1 MAKIVSLYNP
11 PADAAAFDAYFDS
24 LADLQAAAASAE
36 GQAAVADTAKFASG
50 GVTFLIFEERTA

>member
-1 MAKIVSLYNP
+1 VSLYNP

-24 LADLQAAAASAE
+24 LANLQAAAASAE

-50 GVTFLIFEERTA
+50 A